1 MALTM
6 IAIILPMNQT
16 KYRKRKPFN
25 SMVGETFEMVTDD
38 IKFIAEQISHLPTPI
53 AAMHME
59 GNGFTM
65 QGYGK
70 VRPPKFT
77 WGGGKGMLEIEQQ
90 GLNDV
95 YYKKY
100 DEHISMQK
108 PDILVQNIIFGT
120 LHIDI

>member
-1 MALTM
+1 MFSLGVPLLERASDCENSLERMALAM

-16 KYRKRKPFN
+16 KFRKRKPFN
-25 SMVGETFEMVTDD
+25 SMIGETFEMVTDD
-38 IKFIAEQISHLPTPI
+38 IKFIGEQLCHLPTPV

-77 WGGGKGMLEIEQQ
+77 WGGGKGRLEIE
-90 GLNDV
+90 
-95 YYKKY
+95 
-100 DEHISMQK
+100 
-108 PDILVQNIIFGT
+108 
-120 LHIDI
+120 